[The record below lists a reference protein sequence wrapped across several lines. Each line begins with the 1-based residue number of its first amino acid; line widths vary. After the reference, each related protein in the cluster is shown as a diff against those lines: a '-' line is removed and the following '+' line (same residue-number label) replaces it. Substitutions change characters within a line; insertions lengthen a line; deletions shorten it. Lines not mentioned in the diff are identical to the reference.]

1 MIYQEYLKYL
11 GVSQMKTTLDIL
23 IIKKILE
30 ELANSN
36 MIYIKSDEKYLSLY
50 ELKLPYYETV
60 DIIKGLNF
68 KKIKNMD
75 SSLQGFLEFKSG

>member
-1 MIYQEYLKYL
+1 
-11 GVSQMKTTLDIL
+11 MKTTLDIL